1 MAIAGRDRYTE
12 RRLMPVDIHKNLEV
26 QYAYTEAIDFGRPT
40 EVAPDIFWVRMPLEL
55 TGLNHINLWLLR
67 DEAGWSIVD
76 TGMRS
81 DKIRDLWAVS
91 YTHLRAHETEA

>member
-1 MAIAGRDRYTE
+1 
-12 RRLMPVDIHKNLEV
+12 MPVDIHQNLEV

-67 DEAGWSIVD
+67 DGAGWTIVD

-81 DKIRDLWAVS
+81 DQIRDL
-91 YTHLRAHETEA
+91 

>member
-1 MAIAGRDRYTE
+1 MNVAIAGRDRYTE

-55 TGLNHINLWLLR
+55 P
-67 DEAGWSIVD
+67 V
-76 TGMRS
+76 
-81 DKIRDLWAVS
+81 
-91 YTHLRAHETEA
+91 